1 MKMKRAK
8 AILWGVVFVLLG
20 IILGI
25 NALDLFPMNIF
36 FDGWWTLLI
45 IVPCFIGI
53 FTDRDKTGSLIG
65 MLFGTFLLLCSQK
78 ILSFDLVLKL
88 LLPIIIVL
96 IGLKMIFSSFK
107 GGKSAKIMKDV
118 VESGAKVHAVSAVFS
133 TENIIYHG
141 EEFASADLNA
151 VFGKVTY
158 DLRTAYI
165 PKDCVIKTSAVFGTV
180 NILLPAN
187 VNVKTNT
194 TSIFGGVSDKEHEN
208 SKANTVTVYVEGMTL
223 FGGVDIK

>member
-1 MKMKRAK
+1 MKRAK
-8 AILWGVVFVLLG
+8 AIMWGIAFVLLG

-25 NALDLFPMNIF
+25 NALDLFQMNIF

-45 IVPCFIGI
+45 IVPCFIGV
-53 FTDRDKTGSLIG
+53 FTDRDKTGNLIG
-65 MLFGTFLLLCSQK
+65 IALGVFLLLCSQK
-78 ILSFDLVLKL
+78 ILSFELVLKL
-88 LLPIIIVL
+88 LFPLIIVL

-107 GGKSAKIMKDV
+107 SGKSAKIMRDV
-118 VESGAKVHAVSAVFS
+118 AESGAKVHAVSAVFCS
-133 TENIIYHG
+133 ENIIYHG
-141 EEFASADLNA
+141 EEFTSADLNA

-165 PKDCVIKTSAVFGTV
+165 PKDCVIKTSAVFGSI
-180 NILLPAN
+180 NLLLPAN

-194 TSIFGGVSDKEHEN
+194 TSIFGGVSDKDHDN
-208 SKANTVTVYVEGMTL
+208 SKANTVTVYIEGMTL

>member
-1 MKMKRAK
+1 MKRAK
-8 AILWGVVFVLLG
+8 AILWGIVFVLLG

-45 IVPCFIGI
+45 IVPCFIGL

-65 MLFGTFLLLCSQK
+65 VLFGTFLLLCSQK
-78 ILSFDLVLKL
+78 ILSFSLVLKL
-88 LLPIIIVL
+88 LLPIIVVL

-165 PKDCVIKTSAVFGTV
+165 PKDCVIKTSAIFGSIEV
-180 NILLPAN
+180 LLPAN

-208 SKANTVTVYVEGMTL
+208 AKANTVTVYIEGLTL

>member
-1 MKMKRAK
+1 MKRAK
-8 AILWGVVFVLLG
+8 AILWGIVFVLLG
-20 IILGI
+20 IIPGI

-45 IVPCFIGI
+45 IVPCFIGL

-65 MLFGTFLLLCSQK
+65 VLFGTFLLLCSQK
-78 ILSFDLVLKL
+78 ILSFSLVMTL

-141 EEFASADLNA
+141 EEPLA
-151 VFGKVTY
+151 VR
-158 DLRTAYI
+158 LRIFLFIVHYTGFVLPNGHPSI
-165 PKDCVIKTSAVFGTV
+165 PCTSRIHMVFQCRRDF
-180 NILLPAN
+180 IH
-187 VNVKTNT
+187 VKPR
-194 TSIFGGVSDKEHEN
+194 
-208 SKANTVTVYVEGMTL
+208 
-223 FGGVDIK
+223 